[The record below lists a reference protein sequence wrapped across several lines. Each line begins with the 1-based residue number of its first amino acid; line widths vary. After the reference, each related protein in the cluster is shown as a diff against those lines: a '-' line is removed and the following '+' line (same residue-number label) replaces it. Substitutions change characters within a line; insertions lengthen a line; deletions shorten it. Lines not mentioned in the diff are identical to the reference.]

1 MCPPSGA
8 DVIALPDICADSA
21 ASAPLDRFVAR
32 GGDIAARDAQDL
44 MAWPFFSLAKAKR
57 VRPIDF
63 TMGSVSILVEATAE
77 HGMATIWDAD
87 ILIWIASQIVEARDA
102 GRATSRL
109 IAARP
114 HEILAFTRRGT
125 GKASYERL
133 KAALDRLQST
143 TIATSIRQPQ
153 ARRRHRFSWISE
165 WKERLDGAGRAQGIE
180 LIISDWFYAAI
191 IDRSLVLTIDPA
203 YFALTGG
210 LERWLYRLVRK
221 HGGRQKNGWS
231 FDFQHLHRK
240 SGALSPMKRFAFEL
254 RAIVARQPLP
264 GYSLAIE
271 QALGRERLRFAPVP
285 PDLFALAALRVGR
298 RLGGCRPEGRA

>member
-133 KAALDRLQST
+133 KAALRPGDHAL
-143 TIATSIRQPQ
+143 IEPPPHLAKLL
-153 ARRRHRFSWISE
+153 ARRGYLPVGVPLVKRVAAIEGQLVCRRRGRISI
-165 WKERLDGAGRAQGIE
+165 DGAFIGTALAQDRRGRA
-180 LIISDWFYAAI
+180 L
-191 IDRSLVLTIDPA
+191 P
-203 YFALTGG
+203 
-210 LERWLYRLVRK
+210 RWA
-221 HGGRQKNGWS
+221 GC
-231 FDFQHLHRK
+231 
-240 SGALSPMKRFAFEL
+240 
-254 RAIVARQPLP
+254 
-264 GYSLAIE
+264 
-271 QALGRERLRFAPVP
+271 
-285 PDLFALAALRVGR
+285 R
-298 RLGGCRPEGRA
+298 RLGRGEVFLMNPAAPASFDGRYFGALPSASLIGRAVPLWTDKASTDRPSMRGAPMTQPLLTTSARKENLP